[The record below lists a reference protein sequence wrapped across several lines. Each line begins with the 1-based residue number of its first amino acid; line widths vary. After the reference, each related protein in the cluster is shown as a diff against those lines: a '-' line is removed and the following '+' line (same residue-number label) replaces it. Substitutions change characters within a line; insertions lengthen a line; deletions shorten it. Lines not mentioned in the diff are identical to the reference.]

1 MENLRNQHTEDIA
14 DLYFDFDRRNAF
26 CCIAYFTNRLTAS
39 VWVNYKDTPEQAL
52 EAGALY
58 FKESFKL
65 FIIERIDV
73 MPKGINQLGPVPAL
87 VANLLTLNT

>member
-39 VWVNYKDTPEQAL
+39 VWVNYKDTPDQAL
-52 EAGALY
+52 EAGARY
-58 FKESFKL
+58 FKDSFKL
-65 FIIERIDV
+65 LDGQFCYGSGQFCYGSGQFVLYELI
-73 MPKGINQLGPVPAL
+73 K
-87 VANLLTLNT
+87 